1 MQEKYCDSNLISRIL
16 HDIILRAGGNNASAD
31 SVSEC
36 LVGASLRGVD
46 SHGIRLF
53 PHYVNA
59 LVGGRVNS
67 NPDIKITQASSSIAV
82 LDADD
87 AFGTLACQEAMRT
100 AIENAKTA
108 GIGVTAVKNSTHFGA
123 SACYGLMAAE
133 ADMIGLSFTNAS
145 PLMKTENGTRA
156 FFGANPICFTAPMQ
170 HESPFCYDAS
180 TTQITWN
187 GVKKS
192 RELNESLGE
201 GLAFDQSGT
210 PTIDPFEAV
219 FLSPLGGYKG
229 FGLSIVV
236 DILCGLLTG
245 MPVGDEVTNMYNND
259 IADKRYLGQFCVAIN
274 IALFEDINNFKERLQ
289 LLADKVRAEPRENE
303 DMPIYFP
310 GDPEKILYRERRES
324 GIPIPDHLVDSINS
338 LCSKY
343 QLQEQL

>member
-1 MQEKYCDSNLISRIL
+1 MQERHCDSNLISRIL
-16 HDIILRAGGNNASAD
+16 HDIILNAGGNKAAAE

-59 LVGGRVNS
+59 LVGGRVNR
-67 NPDIKITQASSSIAV
+67 NPEIKITQVSPAV
-82 LDADD
+82 AILDADD
-87 AFGTLACQEAMRT
+87 AFGTLACQEAMKT
-100 AIENAKTA
+100 AIKNAKTA
-108 GIGVTAVKNSTHFGA
+108 GIGVTSVRNSTHFGA
-123 SACYGLMAAE
+123 AACYGLMAAE

-170 HESPFCYDAS
+170 NESPFCYDAS

-192 RELNESLGE
+192 RELNESLE
-201 GLAFDQSGT
+201 AGLAFDKNGT

-236 DILCGLLTG
+236 DILCGLLAG
-245 MPVGDEVTNMYNND
+245 MPVGDQVTNMYNND

-274 IALFEDINNFKERLQ
+274 IALFEDIDNFKKRLQ
-289 LLADKVRAEPRENE
+289 QLADKVRAEPRE
-303 DMPIYFP
+303 DASTPIYFP
-310 GDPEKILYRERRES
+310 GDPEKILYNERQKA

-338 LCSKY
+338 LCTKY
-343 QLQEQL
+343 QLTEQL